1 MDCLSKEQ
9 LLLLQHNLTYEVY
22 EKFMSLFDQDE
33 TIPEDIKSR
42 NEYILE
48 EMKIHPFWGEIKG
61 WGSKRVYK
69 NISMIEVNE
78 VNLMFNGT
86 TKKELT
92 AFLDEFRINYQKINK
107 AIYIEKPEPLP
118 VD

>member
-33 TIPEDIKSR
+33 MIPEDTKSR

-69 NISMIEVNE
+69 NISMIEVSE

-86 TKKELT
+86 TKKELI
-92 AFLDEFRINYQKINK
+92 AFLDQNSSRGLCRY
-107 AIYIEKPEPLP
+107 EK
-118 VD
+118 